1 MSVRI
6 APSVLSADLGRL
18 REQVEQAVA
27 GGAEWIH
34 VDVMD
39 GHFVPN
45 LTFGA
50 PMIRAL
56 RALTDRPI
64 DVHLMVQHPEHY
76 ITEYADAG
84 AAVFTFHPEATVH
97 VQRHLAAARERGM
110 LAGLA
115 LNPGT
120 PLAYVEEV
128 VDDLDL
134 VLVMSVNPG
143 YGGQSY
149 LPASTDKIR
158 RIRAVLDRAGS
169 RATLEVDGGI
179 TTETI
184 AEPWGAGA
192 DTFVAGTAVFGAA
205 DPARAVREL
214 RRRCAVLAGLC
225 PDNGSSWWWY

>member
-1 MSVRI
+1 MRI

-18 REQVEQAVA
+18 REQVERAVE

-50 PMIRAL
+50 PIIHAL
-56 RALTDRPI
+56 RRITDRPI
-64 DVHLMVQHPEHY
+64 DVHLMVYHPEHY
-76 ITEYADAG
+76 ITEFAEAG
-84 AAVFTFHPEATVH
+84 ASVFTFHPEAAVH
-97 VQRHLAAARERGM
+97 VQRHLAAVRERGM

-115 LNPGT
+115 LNPST
-120 PLAYVEEV
+120 PVGHMEEV

-134 VLVMSVNPG
+134 VLIMSVNPG

-149 LPASTDKIR
+149 LPAATEKIR
-158 RIRAVLDRAGS
+158 RVRALLDRAGS

-184 AEPWGAGA
+184 AEAWGAGA
-192 DTFVAGTAVFGAA
+192 DTFVAGTAVFGGP
-205 DPARAVREL
+205 DPAQAVRDL
-214 RRRCAVLAGLC
+214 QRRCAVLA
-225 PDNGSSWWWY
+225 

>member
-1 MSVRI
+1 MSCRI

-18 REQVEQAVA
+18 REQVEQVVA

-50 PMIRAL
+50 PLIRAL
-56 RALTDRPI
+56 RGLTDRPL
-64 DVHLMVQHPEHY
+64 DVHLMVRHPEHY
-76 ITEYADAG
+76 IAEYADAG

-97 VQRHLAAARERGM
+97 VQRHLAAVRERGM

-115 LNPGT
+115 LNPAS
-120 PLAYVEEV
+120 PLGLIEEV
-128 VDDLDL
+128 VGDLDL
-134 VLVMSVNPG
+134 VLIMSVNPG

-149 LPASTDKIR
+149 LPAATDKIR
-158 RIRAVLDRAGS
+158 RARALLDRHRS

-179 TTETI
+179 TADTI
-184 AEPWGAGA
+184 AEAWGAGA
-192 DTFVAGTAVFGAA
+192 DTFVAGTAVFGAP
-205 DPARAVREL
+205 DPAQAVRAL
-214 RRRCAVLAGLC
+214 SRRCAVRV
-225 PDNGSSWWWY
+225 

>member
-1 MSVRI
+1 VSVRI

-18 REQVEQAVA
+18 REQVERAVE

-50 PMIRAL
+50 PVIRAL
-56 RALTDRPI
+56 RGITDRPL
-64 DVHLMVQHPEHY
+64 DVHLMVQNPEQY
-76 ITEYADAG
+76 IEEYADAG
-84 AAVFTFHPEATVH
+84 ANVFTFHPEATVH
-97 VQRHLAAARERGM
+97 VQRHLAAVREHGM

-115 LNPGT
+115 LNPST
-120 PLAYVEEV
+120 PVAHAEEV
-128 VDDLDL
+128 LDDLDL

-149 LPASTDKIR
+149 LPSATEKIR
-158 RIRAVLDRAGS
+158 RMRALLDQAGS

-184 AEPWGAGA
+184 AEAWLAGA
-192 DTFVAGTAVFGAA
+192 DTFVAGTAVFGPA
-205 DPARAVREL
+205 DPAQAVRDL
-214 RRRCAVLAGLC
+214 QRRCAVLA
-225 PDNGSSWWWY
+225 

>member
-18 REQVEQAVA
+18 REQVERALE
-27 GGAEWIH
+27 GGAEWLH

-50 PMIRAL
+50 PVIRAL
-56 RALTDRPI
+56 RRITDRPV
-64 DVHLMVQHPEHY
+64 DVHLMVSHPEHY
-76 ITEYADAG
+76 ITEYAELG
-84 AAVFTFHPEATVH
+84 ASVFTFHPEATVH
-97 VQRHLAAARERGM
+97 VQRHLAAVRERGM

-115 LNPGT
+115 LNPST
-120 PLAYVEEV
+120 PLAFAEEV

-134 VLVMSVNPG
+134 VLIMSVNPG
-143 YGGQSY
+143 YAGQSY
-149 LPASTDKIR
+149 LPAATEKIR
-158 RIRAVLDRAGS
+158 RVRALLDRAGS

-184 AEPWGAGA
+184 AEAWLAGA
-192 DTFVAGTAVFGAA
+192 DTFVAGTAVFGAP
-205 DPARAVREL
+205 DPAQAVRDL
-214 RRRCAVLAGLC
+214 QRRCAVLA
-225 PDNGSSWWWY
+225 

>member
-1 MSVRI
+1 VSVRI
-6 APSVLSADLGRL
+6 SPSVLSADLGRL
-18 REQVEQAVA
+18 REQVERAIE

-56 RALTDRPI
+56 RRITDRPL
-64 DVHLMVQHPEHY
+64 DVHLMVRNPEHY

-84 AAVFTFHPEATVH
+84 ATVFTFHPEATVH
-97 VQRHLAAARERGM
+97 VQRHLAAVRERGM

-115 LNPGT
+115 LNPSS
-120 PLAYVEEV
+120 PLALAEEV
-128 VDDLDL
+128 LDDLDL

-149 LPASTDKIR
+149 LPSATEKIR
-158 RIRAVLDRAGS
+158 RLRALLDQAGS
-169 RATLEVDGGI
+169 RAALEVDGGI

-184 AEPWGAGA
+184 AEAWLAGA

-205 DPARAVREL
+205 DPAQAVRDL
-214 RRRCAVLAGLC
+214 QRRCAVLA
-225 PDNGSSWWWY
+225 

>member
-1 MSVRI
+1 MSARI

-45 LTFGA
+45 LSFGA
-50 PMIRAL
+50 PLIRAL
-56 RALTDRPI
+56 RRLTDRPL
-64 DVHLMVQHPEHY
+64 DVHLMVEHPERY
-76 ITEYADAG
+76 IADYADAG

-97 VQRHLAAARERGM
+97 VQRHLAAVREHGM

-115 LNPGT
+115 LNPAS
-120 PLAYVEEV
+120 PLARIEEV
-128 VDDLDL
+128 VGDLDL

-143 YGGQSY
+143 YGGQTY
-149 LPASTDKIR
+149 LPAATDKIR
-158 RIRAVLDRAGS
+158 RTRALLDRHRS
-169 RATLEVDGGI
+169 RAALEVDGGI
-179 TTETI
+179 TTATI
-184 AEPWGAGA
+184 AEAWGAGA

-205 DPARAVREL
+205 DPAEAVREL
-214 RRRCAVLAGLC
+214 SRRCAVRV
-225 PDNGSSWWWY
+225 

>member
-50 PMIRAL
+50 PIIRAL
-56 RALTDRPI
+56 RHLTDRPI
-64 DVHLMVQHPEHY
+64 DVHLMVQHPENY
-76 ITEYADAG
+76 IAEFADAG

-97 VQRHLAAARERGM
+97 VQRHLSAARERGM
-110 LAGLA
+110 QAGLA

-120 PLAYVEEV
+120 PVAYLEEV
-128 VDDLDL
+128 VDDVDL

-158 RIRAVLDRAGS
+158 RVRGVLDRAGS
-169 RATLEVDGGI
+169 RAALEVDGGI

-184 AEPWGAGA
+184 AEAWGAGA
-192 DTFVAGTAVFGAA
+192 DTFVAGTAVFGVA

-214 RRRCAVLAGLC
+214 RRRCAVLA
-225 PDNGSSWWWY
+225 

>member
-1 MSVRI
+1 VSVRI
-6 APSVLSADLGRL
+6 SPSVLSADLGRL

-56 RALTDRPI
+56 RGLTDRPI
-64 DVHLMVQHPEHY
+64 DAHLMVEHPERY
-76 ITEYADAG
+76 IAEYADAG
-84 AAVFTFHPEATVH
+84 ATVFTFHPEATVH

-158 RIRAVLDRAGS
+158 RVRAVLDRAGS
-169 RATLEVDGGI
+169 RAALEVDGGI
-179 TTETI
+179 TTDTI
-184 AEPWGAGA
+184 AEAWGAGA

-205 DPARAVREL
+205 DPARAVRDL
-214 RRRCAVLAGLC
+214 RRRCAVLA
-225 PDNGSSWWWY
+225 

>member
-1 MSVRI
+1 
-6 APSVLSADLGRL
+6 VLSADLGRL
-18 REQVEQAVA
+18 REQVERAVE

-56 RALTDRPI
+56 RRLTDRPL
-64 DVHLMVQHPEHY
+64 DVHLMVRNPERY
-76 ITEYADAG
+76 IVEYAEAG
-84 AAVFTFHPEATVH
+84 ANLFTFHPEATVH
-97 VQRHLAAARERGM
+97 VQRHLTAVRERGM

-115 LNPGT
+115 LNPST
-120 PLAYVEEV
+120 PVAFAEEV
-128 VDDLDL
+128 LDDLDL

-149 LPASTDKIR
+149 LPAATEKIR
-158 RIRAVLDRAGS
+158 RVRALLDQAGS

-184 AEPWGAGA
+184 TEAWLAGA
-192 DTFVAGTAVFGAA
+192 DTFVAGSAVFGTA
-205 DPARAVREL
+205 DPAQAVRDL
-214 RRRCAVLAGLC
+214 QRRCAVLA
-225 PDNGSSWWWY
+225 